1 MGFRV
6 QGRATLDQL
15 LDELFTL
22 LSRVPLL
29 ELEQRNLGIDGWI
42 FWVDSRGLW
51 IMLMSG
57 FMFTMARNS
66 PVLVLVVVTHKGS
79 VMVFDDQLTKGGR
92 KKDLLHEAKPRIIC

>member
-1 MGFRV
+1 
-6 QGRATLDQL
+6 
-15 LDELFTL
+15 
-22 LSRVPLL
+22 
-29 ELEQRNLGIDGWI
+29 
-42 FWVDSRGLW
+42 
-51 IMLMSG
+51 MSG